1 MTNPDNRPVALVV
14 EDEPII
20 LMDAADILGELG
32 FEVLEAWNGDT
43 ALALLAGRD
52 PVDLLFTD
60 VHMPG
65 TLDGFALARTVA
77 GRWPGT
83 KVVVCSGHVTP
94 TPGDLPA
101 GAIFIDKPFSSD
113 LVSETL
119 ARFR

>member
-1 MTNPDNRPVALVV
+1 MTNPDGRPVALVV

-20 LMDAADILGELG
+20 LMDAADILEDLG

-43 ALALLAGRD
+43 ALAVLRERA

-65 TLDGFALARTVA
+65 TLDGFTLARTVA
-77 GRWPGT
+77 ERWPGT

-94 TPGDLPA
+94 AAGALPA
-101 GAIFIDKPFSSD
+101 GAVFIDKPFSAT

-119 ARFR
+119 GRLG